1 VTISTLSFQNNAVD
15 QMNALEQALSKT
27 QTQLSTGITL
37 QTAADNPVGMTQV
50 NELNTELSASQ
61 QYVANGNL
69 ASSALTLESQALT
82 NATNILQSVNG
93 LLVQA
98 NNGALNAA
106 QRQDIATQLQQLQ
119 QQLVATA
126 NSRDSQGNYLF
137 AGYASGTE
145 PFVQNGTAVRYAGAN
160 EVSQV
165 QISPEQSL
173 SSGDTG
179 SAVFMN
185 LPAGNGTFTTAA
197 AATNTGSAAVGASTV
212 TNPAAWSAGGTYT
225 IDFTSPSQYQ
235 VTNATTGAVVAS
247 GSYAASADGPF
258 SIAFNGI
265 QLSFSGVPA
274 TGDQFTV
281 AAAGTASVFS
291 TIAGAIDTLNS
302 TQLNAAQRTTQLN
315 TASEQLT
322 GALNNFEQVQAS
334 VGARINAV
342 SAAQSSAQS
351 QQTDYQTAISQL
363 ADTNYAAATT
373 QLSTE
378 ELALQ
383 AAQASY
389 ASMESLSLFKY
400 VS

>member
-1 VTISTLSFQNNAVD
+1 MPISTLSFQTTAAD
-15 QMNALEQALSKT
+15 QMTALEQALSKT

-37 QTAADNPVGMTQV
+37 QSAADNPVGMTQV
-50 NELNTELSASQ
+50 NQLNTELSAST

-69 ASSALTLESQALT
+69 AGSNLKLEAQALT
-82 NATNILQSVNG
+82 GATNILQSASG

-98 NNGALNAA
+98 NNGALNAS
-106 QRQDIATQLQQLQ
+106 QRQDIATQLQQL
-119 QQLVATA
+119 VAAA
-126 NSRDSQGNYLF
+126 NSAGSQGTYLF
-137 AGYASGTE
+137 AGVAGGTQ
-145 PFVQNGTAVRYAGAN
+145 PFVQNGTAVSYAGAN

-165 QISPEQSL
+165 QISPDQSI
-173 SSGDTG
+173 STGDAG

-185 LPAGNGTFTTAA
+185 LAAGNGTFTTSAA
-197 AATNTGSAAVGASTV
+197 NANTGSASVGSTAV
-212 TNPAAWSAGGTYT
+212 TNASAWTPGTYT
-225 IDFTSPSQYQ
+225 ISFTSPTQYQ
-235 VTNATTGAVVAS
+235 VTNSASGATVAS
-247 GSYAASADGPF
+247 GSYSASSGGTF
-258 SIAFNGI
+258 SIAFNGV

-281 AAAGTASVFS
+281 APAGTASVFS
-291 TIAGAIDTLNS
+291 TLSGAISALNS
-302 TQLNAAQRTTQLN
+302 TSLNAAQRTTQLN
-315 TASEQLT
+315 TLSEQLT
-322 GALNNFEQVQAS
+322 TAMNSLNQVQAS

-342 SAAQSSAQS
+342 STAQSGAQT
-351 QQTDYQTAISQL
+351 QQTDYQTSIAQL
-363 ADTNYAAATT
+363 SDTNYAAATT

>member
-1 VTISTLSFQNNAVD
+1 MPISTLSFQTTAAD
-15 QMNALEQALSKT
+15 QMTALEQALSKT

-37 QTAADNPVGMTQV
+37 QSAADNPVGMTQV
-50 NELNTELSASQ
+50 NQLNTELSAST

-69 ASSALTLESQALT
+69 AGSNLKLEAQALT
-82 NATNILQSVNG
+82 GATNILQSASG

-98 NNGALNAA
+98 NNGALNAS
-106 QRQDIATQLQQLQ
+106 QRQDIATQLQQQL
-119 QQLVATA
+119 QQLVAAA
-126 NSRDSQGNYLF
+126 NSAGSQGTYLF
-137 AGYASGTE
+137 AGVAGGTQ
-145 PFVQNGTAVRYAGAN
+145 PFVQNGTAVSYAGAN

-165 QISPEQSL
+165 QISPDQSI
-173 SSGDTG
+173 STGDAG

-185 LPAGNGTFTTAA
+185 LAAGNGTFTTSAA
-197 AATNTGSAAVGASTV
+197 NANTGSASVGSTAV
-212 TNPAAWSAGGTYT
+212 TNASAWTPGTYT
-225 IDFTSPSQYQ
+225 ISFTSPTQYQ
-235 VTNATTGAVVAS
+235 VTNSASGATVAS
-247 GSYAASADGPF
+247 GSYSASSGGTF
-258 SIAFNGI
+258 SIAFNGV

-281 AAAGTASVFS
+281 APAGTASVFS
-291 TIAGAIDTLNS
+291 TLSGAISALNS
-302 TQLNAAQRTTQLN
+302 TSLNAAQRTTQLN
-315 TASEQLT
+315 TLSEQLT
-322 GALNNFEQVQAS
+322 TAMNSLNQVQAS

-342 SAAQSSAQS
+342 STAQSGAQT
-351 QQTDYQTAISQL
+351 QQTDYQTSIAQL
-363 ADTNYAAATT
+363 SDTNYAAATT